1 MKLKTEIKLWVAEH
15 PIKRSRS
22 VVRKDDGRYNIPT
35 PSDTLSKLKYGTNM
49 VLNGTKW
56 SCKHI
61 KLWVAEHPIKRS
73 RSVVRKDD
81 GRYNIPTPSDTLSK
95 LKYGTKMVLNGTK
108 WSWKQINLWVAKH
121 PIKRS
126 RSVVRKDD
134 GRYNIP
140 TPSDTLSKLKYGTNM
155 VLNGT
160 TWSWKQIKLWVAEH
174 PIKRS
179 RSVVRK
185 DDGRYNITTP
195 SDTLSKLKYGTNM
208 VPNDHQNGHSVPAK
222 KLRTERRAM
231 HSRGSDQK
239 VEPVARRRVAGI
251 ISPPFWHPKQTPNT
265 VKKKKKKK
273 KYGTHSYNPEQLFIV
288 KSWTS
293 TTEMP
298 AA

>member
-1 MKLKTEIKLWVAEH
+1 MAAGVPTMKLKTEIKLWVAEH

-56 SCKHI
+56 SCKQI
-61 KLWVAEHPIKRS
+61 KLGVAE
-73 RSVVRKDD
+73 
-81 GRYNIPTPSDTLSK
+81 
-95 LKYGTKMVLNGTK
+95 
-108 WSWKQINLWVAKH
+108 H

-160 TWSWKQIKLWVAEH
+160 KWNCKQIKLWVAEH

-185 DDGRYNITTP
+185 DDGRYDIPTP
-195 SDTLSKLKYGTNM
+195 SDTLSKLKYGTKWYQM
-208 VPNDHQNGHSVPAK
+208 
-222 KLRTERRAM
+222 KL
-231 HSRGSDQK
+231 
-239 VEPVARRRVAGI
+239 
-251 ISPPFWHPKQTPNT
+251 
-265 VKKKKKKK
+265 
-273 KYGTHSYNPEQLFIV
+273 
-288 KSWTS
+288 
-293 TTEMP
+293 
-298 AA
+298 